1 LLSSTHPPNAIARID
16 EWSALYVLTQS
27 RIVLQCPHHPGD
39 WRPIVRAMGGA
50 HDAPSRMGL
59 SPDAVRL
66 QKQRAT
72 VQKPQN
78 DRRPILLVLTVTS
91 CLYG

>member
-1 LLSSTHPPNAIARID
+1 MPAP
-16 EWSALYVLTQS
+16 
-27 RIVLQCPHHPGD
+27 PGD

-66 QKQRAT
+66 RKQRAT
-72 VQKPQN
+72 AQKPQN
-78 DRRPILLVLTVTS
+78 DRRPILFALIVTS
-91 CLYG
+91 YLYG